1 MKTKYQRMNKEEK
14 KNLIE
19 EYKKTT
25 KGKESLSRLNRIMII
40 GLIGL
45 IYGIGEALYSYIKDE
60 IKISDYL
67 TIIPLLIA
75 SFIFIIMSFNL
86 RKKELNKFAIKRK

>member
-25 KGKESLSRLNRIMII
+25 KGKEVLSRLNRILAI

-45 IYGIGEALYSYIKDE
+45 IYGVGLALYLYSKDG
-60 IKISDYL
+60 IKINDYL

-75 SFIFIIMSFNL
+75 SFIFIIMSLNL

>member
-25 KGKESLSRLNRIMII
+25 KGKEMLSRLNRILAI

-45 IYGIGEALYSYIKDE
+45 IYGVGLALYLYSKDG
-60 IKISDYL
+60 IKINDYL

-75 SFIFIIMSFNL
+75 SFIFIIMSLNL
-86 RKKELNKFAIKRK
+86 RKKELNKFAIK

>member
-25 KGKESLSRLNRIMII
+25 KGKEMLSRLNRILAI

-45 IYGIGEALYSYIKDE
+45 IYGVGLALYLYSKDG
-60 IKISDYL
+60 IKINDYL

-75 SFIFIIMSFNL
+75 SFIFIIMSLNL

>member
-1 MKTKYQRMNKEEK
+1 MKTKYQRMNKFEK
-14 KNLIE
+14 KQLIE
-19 EYKKTT
+19 EYKKTL

-45 IYGIGEALYSYIKDE
+45 IYGIGETLYSYIKDE